1 MLIEV
6 ENLDKSYRDRQGQAV
21 AVLRGLNLKIN
32 VGEFVSLSGASGS
45 GKSTLLNILGCLD
58 RFESGAY
65 RFDGQ
70 DVRDWNEQRRAALRN
85 QRIGFVFQQFHLL
98 PFLTVA
104 QNIDLPYTYNHDGR
118 QPSAERVAELLAAV
132 DLPNMGGRFP
142 GELSGGQQQRV
153 AIARALV
160 LGAELILADEPTGNL
175 DATVA
180 QGVLDLFEQ
189 LVKQGKTVV
198 VVTHD
203 PAISARAYRQIRLD
217 RGLIAADITTKENQH
232 EPQP

>member
-21 AVLRGLNLKIN
+21 PVLRGLNLKIN

-45 GKSTLLNILGCLD
+45 GKSTLLNIIGCLD

-98 PFLTVA
+98 PFLTVT
-104 QNIDLPYTYNHDGR
+104 QKIDLPFTYNHDGR
-118 QPSAERVAELLAAV
+118 QASAERVAELLAAV

-198 VVTHD
+198 LVTHD
-203 PAISARAYRQIRLD
+203 PAISARTYRQVRLD
-217 RGLIAADITTKENQH
+217 RGLIAADITTKGAQS
-232 EPQP
+232 